1 MKQPDTYNPFKRTE
15 EGTFPALSQN
25 SPLRYLTFSAL
36 YFAQGLPE
44 GLLRFGIPA
53 WLAMNGKS
61 AVEIGSFVAICI
73 LPWSLKILAAPLMDR
88 FTFLAMGRRRPWIL
102 FGQLGLG
109 VSFLSMAFIG
119 DPLNNMFMLKLFG
132 FFIGLF
138 AVFQDIAVD
147 GMAIEILPAD
157 QQARAN
163 GLMWGSKTIGIA
175 ASVAIGIAIIN
186 AYSFFHAIAFFS
198 LFVFLILL
206 IPLLLKENPGE
217 KLLPWTKGEASK
229 TTACIQIQSFRELFA
244 SLVKV
249 FILPVSLIMGV
260 AAFSFSIGRGLIDA
274 MLPVFTV
281 QELGWTDADY
291 SQTFAV
297 IKLVSGI
304 LGMFVAGALIDF
316 FGKVRM
322 MSIYLVLLILLVVSA
337 FFLRDYWQNQYIFI
351 GFIGLFYT
359 LLVFTTIAVF
369 ASAMQLCWKRIS
381 ATQFTLYMAI
391 SNLGLASGAALLG
404 PLKSFMTWEY
414 VVLAFAVFAGLMLIV
429 IQFLGFDKHSK
440 AVAGLELNQIK
451 IDEMAG
457 KLKPL
462 EVVVPSSGC
471 FSARSCRCVT
481 RNKAKR
487 FHKA

>member
-1 MKQPDTYNPFKRTE
+1 MKKPDTYNPFKRTA
-15 EGTFPALSQN
+15 EGKFPSLSQN
-25 SPLRYLTFSAL
+25 APLRYLTFSFL

-61 AVEIGSFVAICI
+61 ALEIGAFVAISI
-73 LPWSLKILAAPLMDR
+73 LPWSFKILAAPLMDR

-102 FGQLGLG
+102 FGQIGLAI
-109 VSFLSMAFIG
+109 SFLSMAFIA
-119 DPLNNMFMLKLFG
+119 DPLNNMLMLKILS
-132 FFIGLF
+132 FFVGLF

-147 GMAIEILPAD
+147 GLAIDILPED

-163 GLMWGSKTIGIA
+163 GLMWGSKTIGIS
-175 ASVAIGIAIIN
+175 ASVAIGITIIN
-186 AYSFFHAIAFFS
+186 AYSFFHAIVFFS

-206 IPLLLKENPGE
+206 IPLFFRERAGE
-217 KLLPWTKGEASK
+217 KRLPWTKGKASEV
-229 TTACIQIQSFRELFA
+229 AASIQVQSWKELFF

-260 AAFSFSIGRGLIDA
+260 AAFSFSIGKGLIDA

-281 QELGWTDADY
+281 QELGWTDGKY

-316 FGKVRM
+316 FGKARM
-322 MSIYLVLLILLVVSA
+322 MSIYLILLISLVVSA
-337 FFLRDYWQNQYIFI
+337 FFLRDYWDNPVVFI

-359 LLVFTTIAVF
+359 LIVFTTIAVF

-391 SNLGLASGAALLG
+391 SNLGMASGAALLG
-404 PLKSFMTWEY
+404 PIKSFLAWEY
-414 VVLAFAVFAGLMLIV
+414 VVLAFAVFAGFMLIA
-429 IQFLGFDKHSK
+429 IQFLHFDKHTK
-440 AVAGLELNQIK
+440 RVAVLELDHIRL
-451 IDEMAG
+451 DEAAG
-457 KLKPL
+457 NFKPVELVAPL
-462 EVVVPSSGC
+462 EKKQ
-471 FSARSCRCVT
+471 T
-481 RNKAKR
+481 
-487 FHKA
+487 HK

>member
-1 MKQPDTYNPFKRTE
+1 MKKPVTYNPFKRTA
-15 EGTFPALSQN
+15 GGKFPALSQN
-25 SPLRYLTFSAL
+25 APLRYLSFSFL

-61 AVEIGSFVAICI
+61 AVEIGAFVAIGI
-73 LPWSLKILAAPLMDR
+73 LPWSFKILAAPFMDR

-102 FGQLGLG
+102 FGQLGLA
-109 VSFLSMAFIG
+109 VSFLSMAFIA
-119 DPLNNMFMLKLFG
+119 DPLNNMFMLKLFS
-132 FFIGLF
+132 FFVGLF

-147 GMAIEILPAD
+147 GLAIEILPAD

-217 KLLPWTKGEASK
+217 KLLPWTPGEASK
-229 TTACIQIQSFRELFA
+229 TAANIQVQSFRELFT
-244 SLVKV
+244 SLIRV

-260 AAFSFSIGRGLIDA
+260 AAFGFSIGRGLIDA

-281 QELGWTDADY
+281 QELGWTDGKY
-291 SQTFAV
+291 SQTFSV
-297 IKLVSGI
+297 IQLVSGI

-322 MSIYLVLLILLVVSA
+322 MSIYLILLISLVVSA
-337 FFLRDYWQNQYIFI
+337 FFLRDYWHNQYVFI

-359 LLVFTTIAVF
+359 LIVFTTIAVF

-391 SNLGLASGAALLG
+391 SNLGLSAGAALLG
-404 PLKSFMTWEY
+404 PLKSLMAWEY
-414 VVLAFAVFAGLMLIV
+414 VVLAFAAFAGFMLIA
-429 IQFLGFDKHSK
+429 IQFLRFGKHTER
-440 AVAGLELNQIK
+440 VALLELKQIK
-451 IDEMAG
+451 QDDIAG
-457 KLKPL
+457 KLKPV
-462 EVVVPSSGC
+462 EIVVHSDKIHCYPDIVKETLTQKTPP
-471 FSARSCRCVT
+471 R
-481 RNKAKR
+481 
-487 FHKA
+487 

>member
-1 MKQPDTYNPFKRTE
+1 MKQPVTYNPFKRTA
-15 EGTFPALSQN
+15 EGNFPALSQN
-25 SPLRYLTFSAL
+25 APLRYLSFSFL

-44 GLLRFGIPA
+44 GLVRFGIPA

-109 VSFLSMAFIG
+109 VSFLSMAFIA

-132 FFIGLF
+132 FFVGLF

-147 GMAIEILPAD
+147 GLAIEILPAD

-217 KLLPWTKGEASK
+217 KMLPWTRGVASK
-229 TTACIQIQSFRELFA
+229 TTASIQVQSFRELFA
-244 SLVKV
+244 SLIRV

-260 AAFSFSIGRGLIDA
+260 AAFSFSVGRGLIDA

-281 QELGWTDADY
+281 QELGWSDADY

-322 MSIYLVLLILLVVSA
+322 MQIYLVLLISLVVSA
-337 FFLRDYWQNQYIFI
+337 FFLKDYWHNPYVFI

-359 LLVFTTIAVF
+359 LIVFTTIAVF

-391 SNLGLASGAALLG
+391 SNLGLAAGAALLG
-404 PLKSFMTWEY
+404 PLRLIMAWEY
-414 VVLAFAVFAGLMLIV
+414 LVLAFAVFAGCMLIA
-429 IQFLGFDKHSK
+429 IQFLRFGKHTER
-440 AVAGLELNQIK
+440 VALLELKHMKRDEIAGKHKPVEIVVPFNQIH
-451 IDEMAG
+451 E
-457 KLKPL
+457 
-462 EVVVPSSGC
+462 
-471 FSARSCRCVT
+471 
-481 RNKAKR
+481 NK
-487 FHKA
+487 